1 MLDWLHEAELDR
13 VGCFK
18 YEPVE
23 GAKANGIAEHV
34 DEDEKQDRYDRFM
47 EAQRQISERRMAR
60 KVGRT
65 LPILI
70 DEVDE
75 DGATGRSPA
84 DAPEIDGNVYLDGET
99 SLKPGDLVQAKITR
113 ADEYDL
119 WGAVVR

>member
-1 MLDWLHEAELDR
+1 
-13 VGCFK
+13 
-18 YEPVE
+18 
-23 GAKANGIAEHV
+23 
-34 DEDEKQDRYDRFM
+34 M
-47 EAQRQISERRMAR
+47 EAQRQISEGRMAR

-65 LPILI
+65 LPVLI
-70 DEVDE
+70 DDVDE

-99 SLKPGDLVQAKITR
+99 ALKPGDLVQARIEQ

>member
-1 MLDWLHEAELDR
+1 DWLHEAELDR

-23 GAKANGIAEHV
+23 GARANEIAEHV
-34 DEDEKQDRYDRFM
+34 DEDEKQDRFDRFM
-47 EAQRQISERRMAR
+47 ETQRQISERRTAM
-60 KVGRT
+60 KVGRV
-65 LPILI
+65 LPVLI

-84 DAPEIDGNVYLDGET
+84 DAPEIDGNVYLDSKT
-99 SLKPGDLVQAKITR
+99 KLKPGDLVQVKIEQ

-119 WGAVVR
+119 WGSVVH